1 MVLRSKCMRVFPQ
14 RGKNLSEFKL
24 KCGPNAHHQSQDRNG
39 FGSAVDSPCSTC
51 GVRCCGWPQGGD
63 ILYIYTFR
71 CLRFPY
77 LLFSFL
83 TKLTHTT
90 AHLVHTPEGKGTFF
104 FFTMRMAVEGR
115 DARRHA
121 RHDCCPYGAACAPC
135 RFCVGRCFFVWFGF
149 CSLCRNVLC
158 FTFVGDL
165 SIEVSFDICL
175 AISLNVLVFVSLKEG
190 WRGAPFFYFLS
201 RMHVFAEG
209 LS

>member
-1 MVLRSKCMRVFPQ
+1 MGPTPTTRV
-14 RGKNLSEFKL
+14 RI
-24 KCGPNAHHQSQDRNG
+24 
-39 FGSAVDSPCSTC
+39 AVDSPCSTC

-63 ILYIYTFR
+63 ILYIYISMFA
-71 CLRFPY
+71 FSIPS
-77 LLFSFL
+77 LFLFD
-83 TKLTHTT
+83 KAYAHHRAPCTHRR
-90 AHLVHTPEGKGTFF
+90 GKVLPF

-121 RHDCCPYGAACAPC
+121 RHDCCPYEAACAPC

-201 RMHVFAEG
+201 HMHVDAEG